1 MGQRGMGETPSA
13 PCPVLYPMKS
23 QTSVPT
29 TKVARASQFV
39 KAGVKVGGNYIKHY
53 SKKLINPSLSKEEL
67 HKDNAAD
74 IYEALSELKGSAL
87 KMAQMLSMD
96 RGLLPVAYSDKFAM
110 AQYSAPPLS
119 GPLVVKTFKT
129 YFGKTPAQLFDSFNM
144 EAMNAASIGQVH
156 QAWKDGKKL
165 AVKVQYPGVADAV
178 SSDLKIAKPLAVR
191 LLSLN
196 ERDIDRY
203 MGEVESK
210 LLEETD
216 YELELKRSIEI
227 SEACAHLPDMIFPKY
242 YPEYSSKRILT
253 MDWLDGLHLKD
264 FLSTN
269 PSQAVRNQ
277 IGQALWD
284 FYDFQIHSLRQV
296 HADPHPGNFL
306 MRANGTL
313 GVIDFGC
320 VKVIPDFYYDNY
332 FRLVNPDTLEDSQ
345 LTDEIFNN
353 LEFLTPEDSPK
364 DRQFFSDLF
373 KEMTLMLAEPF
384 AVDTFDFGDDTYFNK
399 VYAFAEGLANVPE
412 LKSSKVARGSQ
423 DGLYVNRT
431 YYGLYAML
439 NELKARVVTTK
450 PEWLR
455 SKKLLAQAG

>member
-1 MGQRGMGETPSA
+1 
-13 PCPVLYPMKS
+13 MKT

-29 TKVARASQFV
+29 SKVARASQFV

-53 SKKLINPSLSKEEL
+53 SKKLIDPELSKEEL

-74 IYEALSELKGSAL
+74 IYDALSELKGSAL

-96 RGLLPVAYSDKFAM
+96 RGMLPVAYTDKFTM

-129 YFGKTPAQLFDSFNM
+129 YFGKSPAQLFDKFDM
-144 EAMNAASIGQVH
+144 DAVNAASIGQVH

-191 LLSLN
+191 LLNLN

-216 YELELKRSIEI
+216 YELELRRSIEI
-227 SEACAHLPDMIFPKY
+227 SKACAHLKNLVFPNY
-242 YPEYSSKRILT
+242 YPEYSAKRILT
-253 MDWLDGLHLKD
+253 MDWLDGLHLKE
-264 FLSTN
+264 FLKTN
-269 PSQAVRNQ
+269 PSQEVRNQ

-284 FYDFQIHSLRQV
+284 FYDLQMHTLRQV

-306 MRANGTL
+306 MRLDGTM

-320 VKVIPDFYYDNY
+320 VKVIPDFYYENY
-332 FRLVNPDTLEDSQ
+332 FRPLNPDTLDDPK
-345 LTDEIFNN
+345 LTEEVFTN
-353 LEFLTPEDSPK
+353 LEFLNDTDTPQE
-364 DRQFFSDLF
+364 REFFTSLF
-373 KEMTLMLAEPF
+373 KEMTLMLSEPF
-384 AVDTFDFGDDTYFNK
+384 RVDAFDFGNDNYFSK
-399 VYAFAEGLANVPE
+399 LYAFAEGLSKIPE
-412 LKSSKVARGSQ
+412 IKNAKVGRGSQ
-423 DGLYVNRT
+423 EGLYVNRT

-439 NELKARVVTTK
+439 NELKANVVTTK

-455 SKKLLAQAG
+455 SKKLVA

>member
-1 MGQRGMGETPSA
+1 
-13 PCPVLYPMKS
+13 MKT
-23 QTSVPT
+23 QNSVPT
-29 TKVARASQFV
+29 TKVARASQFM

-53 SKKLINPSLSKEEL
+53 SKKLLDPSRSKEEL
-67 HKDNAAD
+67 HQDNAAD

-96 RGLLPVAYSDKFAM
+96 RGLLPVAYSDKFTM

-129 YFGKTPAQLFDSFNM
+129 YFGKSPSQLFDKFEI
-144 EAMNAASIGQVH
+144 EAVNAASIGQVH

-178 SSDLKIAKPLAVR
+178 TSDLRIAKPLAVT
-191 LLSLN
+191 LLNLN

-203 MGEVESK
+203 MGEVEAK

-216 YELELKRSIEI
+216 YDLELKRSIEI
-227 SEACAHLPDMIFPKY
+227 SEACAHIKDLVFPRY
-242 YPEYSSKRILT
+242 YPELSSKRILT
-253 MDWLDGLHLKD
+253 MDWLDGMHLKE
-264 FLSTN
+264 FLKTN
-269 PSQAVRNQ
+269 PSQQVRNQ

-284 FYDFQIHSLRQV
+284 FYDYQIHTLRQV

-306 MRANGTL
+306 MRPDGTM

-332 FRLVNPDTLEDSQ
+332 FRLVNPDTIEDDR
-345 LTDEIFNN
+345 LTEQIFEN
-353 LEFLTPEDSPK
+353 LEFLTPADSAK
-364 DRQFFSDLF
+364 DRAFFSDLF
-373 KEMTLMLAEPF
+373 KQIIRMLGEPF
-384 AVDTFDFGDDTYFNK
+384 AEDEFDFGDDRYFCD
-399 VYAFAEGLANVPE
+399 VYAFAEGLTKVEE
-412 LKSSKVARGSQ
+412 LKNSKVARGSQ

-439 NELKARVVTTK
+439 NELKATVVTTK

-455 SKKLLAQAG
+455 SKKVLA

>member
-1 MGQRGMGETPSA
+1 M
-13 PCPVLYPMKS
+13 
-23 QTSVPT
+23 
-29 TKVARASQFV
+29 
-39 KAGVKVGGNYIKHY
+39 KVGGNYIKHY
-53 SKKLINPSLSKEEL
+53 SKKLVDPSLSKDEL

-74 IYEALSELKGSAL
+74 IYDALSELKGSAL

-96 RGLLPVAYSDKFAM
+96 RGLLPVAYSDKFTM

-119 GPLVVKTFKT
+119 GPLVVKTFRT
-129 YFGKTPAQLFDSFNM
+129 HFGKSPAELFDTFDI
-144 EAMNAASIGQVH
+144 EAVNAASIGQVH
-156 QAWKDGKKL
+156 QAWKEGKKL

-191 LLSLN
+191 LLNLN

-216 YELELKRSIEI
+216 YELELRRSIEI
-227 SEACAHLPDMIFPKY
+227 SEACAHIPDLVFPKY
-242 YPEYSSKRILT
+242 YPQLSSKRILT
-253 MDWLDGLHLKD
+253 MDWLDGMHLKE
-264 FLSTN
+264 FLKTN
-269 PSQAVRNQ
+269 PSQTVRNR

-284 FYDFQIHSLRQV
+284 FYDFQIHTLRQV

-306 MRANGTL
+306 MRADGTM

-332 FRLVNPDTLEDSQ
+332 FRLVNPDTLEDST
-345 LTDEIFNN
+345 LTEEIFNN
-353 LEFLTPEDSPK
+353 LEFLTDADSPK
-364 DRQFFSDLF
+364 ERVFFSNLF

-384 AVDTFDFGDDTYFNK
+384 AVDSFDFGDDSYFTK
-399 VYAFAEGLANVPE
+399 VYAFAEGLAGVQE
-412 LKSSKVARGSQ
+412 LKNSKVARGSQ

-439 NELKARVVTTK
+439 NELKANVVTTK
-450 PEWLR
+450 PAWLR
-455 SKKLLAQAG
+455 SKKVLA

>member
-1 MGQRGMGETPSA
+1 
-13 PCPVLYPMKS
+13 MKT
-23 QTSVPT
+23 QNSVPT

-53 SKKLINPSLSKEEL
+53 SKKLIDPSLSKEEL

-74 IYEALSELKGSAL
+74 IYDALSELKGSAL

-96 RGLLPVAYSDKFAM
+96 RGLLPVAYTDKFTM

-129 YFGKTPAQLFDSFNM
+129 YFGKSPSELFDKFDINSV
-144 EAMNAASIGQVH
+144 NAASIGQVH
-156 QAWKDGKKL
+156 QAWKNGKKL

-191 LLSLN
+191 LLNLN

-203 MGEVESK
+203 MGEVEAK

-227 SEACAHLPDMIFPKY
+227 SEACAHIPGLVFPAY
-242 YPEYSSKRILT
+242 YPELSSKRILT

-264 FLSTN
+264 FLKTN
-269 PSQAVRNQ
+269 PSQDVRDR

-284 FYDFQIHSLRQV
+284 FYDFQIHTLRQV

-306 MRANGTL
+306 MRNDGTM

-320 VKVIPDFYYDNY
+320 VKVIPEFYYNNY
-332 FRLVNPDTLEDSQ
+332 FRLINPDTLEDPI
-345 LTDEIFNN
+345 LTEEVFNN
-353 LEFLTPEDSPK
+353 LEFLTPADSPK
-364 DRQFFSDLF
+364 DRQFFTELF

-384 AVDTFDFGDDTYFNK
+384 AVDTFDFGDDAYFSK
-399 VYAFAEGLANVPE
+399 VYAFAEGLGKVDEIKN
-412 LKSSKVARGSQ
+412 SKVARGSQ

-439 NELKARVVTTK
+439 NELKARVTTTK
-450 PEWLR
+450 PDWLR
-455 SKKLLAQAG
+455 SKKGYKYD

>member
-1 MGQRGMGETPSA
+1 
-13 PCPVLYPMKS
+13 MKS

-53 SKKLINPSLSKEEL
+53 SKKLLDPDLSKDEL

-74 IYEALSELKGSAL
+74 IYNALSELKGSAL

-96 RGLLPVAYSDKFAM
+96 RGLLPVAYSDKFTM

-119 GPLVVKTFKT
+119 GPLVVKTFRT
-129 YFGKTPAQLFDSFNM
+129 YFGKSPAQLFDTFDS
-144 EAMNAASIGQVH
+144 EAVNAASIGQVH
-156 QAWKDGKKL
+156 VAWKDGKKL

-178 SSDLKIAKPLAVR
+178 TSDLRIAKPLAVR
-191 LLSLN
+191 LLNLN

-216 YELELKRSIEI
+216 YDLELKRSIEI
-227 SEACAHLPDMIFPKY
+227 SEACAHIPDLVFPKY
-242 YPEYSSKRILT
+242 YPELSSKRILT
-253 MDWLDGLHLKD
+253 MDWLDGMHLKE
-264 FLSTN
+264 FLKTN
-269 PSQAVRNQ
+269 PSQATRNR

-284 FYDFQIHSLRQV
+284 FYDFQIHTLRQV

-306 MRANGTL
+306 MRPDGTM

-320 VKVIPDFYYDNY
+320 VKVIPEFYYDNY
-332 FRLVNPDTLEDSQ
+332 FRLVNPDTLEDMD
-345 LTDEIFNN
+345 LTEEIFEN
-353 LEFLTPEDSPK
+353 LEFLTDADSPK
-364 DRQFFSDLF
+364 ERQFFSNLF
-373 KEMTLMLAEPF
+373 VEMTRMLGEPF
-384 AVDTFDFGDDTYFNK
+384 AVETFDFGDDAYFNK
-399 VYAFAEGLANVPE
+399 VYAFAEGLANVQE
-412 LKSSKVARGSQ
+412 LKNSKIARGSQ

-439 NELKARVVTTK
+439 NELKASVVTTK

-455 SKKLLAQAG
+455 SKKVLV

>member
-1 MGQRGMGETPSA
+1 
-13 PCPVLYPMKS
+13 MKS

-53 SKKLINPSLSKEEL
+53 SKKLLDPDLSKDEL

-74 IYEALSELKGSAL
+74 IYNALSELKGSAL

-96 RGLLPVAYSDKFAM
+96 RGLLPVAYSDKFTM

-119 GPLVVKTFKT
+119 GPLVVKTFRT
-129 YFGKTPAQLFDSFNM
+129 YFGKSPAQLFDKFDS
-144 EAMNAASIGQVH
+144 EAVNAASIGQVH
-156 QAWKDGKKL
+156 VAWKDGKKL

-178 SSDLKIAKPLAVR
+178 TSDLRIAKPLAVR
-191 LLSLN
+191 LLNLN

-216 YELELKRSIEI
+216 YDLELKRSIEI
-227 SEACAHLPDMIFPKY
+227 SEACAHIPDLVFPKY
-242 YPEYSSKRILT
+242 YPELSSKRILT
-253 MDWLDGLHLKD
+253 MDWLDGMHLKE
-264 FLSTN
+264 FLKTN
-269 PSQAVRNQ
+269 PSQAIRNR

-284 FYDFQIHSLRQV
+284 FYDYQIHTLRQV

-306 MRANGTL
+306 MRSDGTM

-320 VKVIPDFYYDNY
+320 VKVIPEFYYDNY
-332 FRLVNPDTLEDSQ
+332 FRLVNPDTLEDAD
-345 LTDEIFNN
+345 LTEEIFEN
-353 LEFLTPEDSPK
+353 LEFLTDVDSPK
-364 DRQFFSDLF
+364 ERQFFSNLF
-373 KEMTLMLAEPF
+373 VEMTRMLGEPF
-384 AVDTFDFGDDTYFNK
+384 AVETFDFGDDAYFNK
-399 VYAFAEGLANVPE
+399 VYAFAEGLANVQE
-412 LKSSKVARGSQ
+412 LKNSKIARGSQ

-439 NELKARVVTTK
+439 NELKANVVTTK

-455 SKKLLAQAG
+455 SKKVLV

>member
-1 MGQRGMGETPSA
+1 
-13 PCPVLYPMKS
+13 MKTQS
-23 QTSVPT
+23 SVPT

-53 SKKLINPSLSKEEL
+53 SKKLIDPSLSKEEL

-74 IYEALSELKGSAL
+74 IYDALSELKGSAL

-96 RGLLPVAYSDKFAM
+96 RGLLPVAYSDKFMM

-119 GPLVVKTFKT
+119 GPLVVKTFRT
-129 YFGKTPAQLFDSFNM
+129 YFGKAPSQLFDKFDID
-144 EAMNAASIGQVH
+144 AVNAASIGQVH

-178 SSDLKIAKPLAVR
+178 SSDLKIARPLAVR
-191 LLSLN
+191 LLNLD
-196 ERDIDRY
+196 ERQIDRY
-203 MGEVESK
+203 MSEVESK

-227 SEACAHLPDMIFPKY
+227 SEACASISNLVFPRY
-242 YPEYSSKRILT
+242 YPEFSSKRILT
-253 MDWLDGLHLKD
+253 MDWLDGLHLKE
-264 FLSTN
+264 FLLTN

-284 FYDFQIHSLRQV
+284 FYDFQIHTLRQV

-306 MRANGTL
+306 MRPDGTM

-332 FRLVNPDTLEDSQ
+332 FRLVNPDTIDDDT
-345 LTDEIFNN
+345 LTEQIFEN
-353 LEFLTPEDSPK
+353 LEFLAPTDSPK
-364 DRQFFSDLF
+364 DRVFFTGLF
-373 KEMTLMLAEPF
+373 KQMIRMLGEPFLAE
-384 AVDTFDFGDDTYFNK
+384 TFDFGDDVYFNK
-399 VYAFAEGLANVPE
+399 VYAFAEE
-412 LKSSKVARGSQ
+412 LTNLEELRSSKVARGSQ

-439 NELKARVVTTK
+439 NELKAEVVTTR

-455 SKKLLAQAG
+455 SKKQVVAS

>member
-1 MGQRGMGETPSA
+1 
-13 PCPVLYPMKS
+13 MKS

-53 SKKLINPSLSKEEL
+53 SKKLLDPSLSKEEL
-67 HKDNAAD
+67 HQDNAAD
-74 IYEALSELKGSAL
+74 IYDALSELKGSAL

-96 RGLLPVAYSDKFAM
+96 RGILPVAYTDKFTM

-119 GPLVVKTFKT
+119 GPLVVKTFRSR
-129 YFGKTPAQLFDSFNM
+129 FGKSPGELFDTFDM
-144 EAMNAASIGQVH
+144 EAVNAASIGQVH
-156 QAWKDGKKL
+156 QAWKWGKKL

-178 SSDLKIAKPLAVR
+178 TSDLRIAKPLAIR
-191 LLSLN
+191 LLNLN

-216 YELELKRSIEI
+216 YDLELRRSVEI
-227 SEACAHLPDMIFPKY
+227 SEACAHIPDLVFPKY
-242 YPEYSSKRILT
+242 YPELSSKRILT
-253 MDWLDGLHLKD
+253 MDWLEGMHLKE
-264 FLSTN
+264 FLKTN
-269 PSQAVRNQ
+269 PSQTIRNR

-284 FYDFQIHSLRQV
+284 FYDFQIHTLRQV

-306 MRANGTL
+306 MQADGTM

-332 FRLVNPDTLEDSQ
+332 FRLVNPDTIDDDK
-345 LTDEIFNN
+345 LTEEIFEN
-353 LEFLTPEDSPK
+353 LEFLTSSDSPK
-364 DRQFFSDLF
+364 DRAFFSNLF
-373 KEMTLMLAEPF
+373 KQMIRMLGEPF
-384 AVDTFDFGDDTYFNK
+384 AVEEFDFGDDAYFNK
-399 VYAFAEGLANVPE
+399 VYAFAEGLTSVEE

-439 NELKARVVTTK
+439 NDLKAHVVTTK

-455 SKKLLAQAG
+455 SQKVMA

>member
-1 MGQRGMGETPSA
+1 
-13 PCPVLYPMKS
+13 MKT
-23 QTSVPT
+23 QNSVPT

-53 SKKLINPSLSKEEL
+53 SKKLLDPERSKDEL
-67 HKDNAAD
+67 HKENAAD
-74 IYEALSELKGSAL
+74 IYDALSELKGSAL

-96 RGLLPVAYSDKFAM
+96 RGLLPVAYSDKFTM

-119 GPLVVKTFKT
+119 GPLVVKTFRT
-129 YFGKTPAQLFDSFNM
+129 YFGKSPNELFDKFDINSI
-144 EAMNAASIGQVH
+144 NAASIGQVH

-165 AVKVQYPGVADAV
+165 AVKVQYPGVADSV
-178 SSDLKIAKPLAVR
+178 SSDLRIAKPLAVR
-191 LLSLN
+191 LLNLD
-196 ERDIDRY
+196 ERQIDRY

-216 YELELKRSIEI
+216 YELELRRSIEI
-227 SEACAHLPDMIFPKY
+227 SQACAHINGLVFPKY

-253 MDWLDGLHLKD
+253 MDWLDGLHLRE
-264 FLSTN
+264 FLATK
-269 PSQAVRNQ
+269 PSQEVRDRV
-277 IGQALWD
+277 GQLLWD
-284 FYDFQIHSLRQV
+284 FYDHQIHNLRQV

-306 MRANGTL
+306 MRPDGTM

-332 FRLVNPDTLEDSQ
+332 FRLINPDTIQDEE
-345 LTDEIFNN
+345 LTEQIFTN
-353 LEFLTPEDSPK
+353 LEFLVPQDSPK
-364 DRQFFSDLF
+364 ERKFFSDLF
-373 KEMTLMLAEPF
+373 VQMIEMLGAPF
-384 AVDTFDFGDDTYFNK
+384 AVDEFDFGDDDYFTK
-399 VYAFAEGLANVPE
+399 VYAFADE
-412 LKSSKVARGSQ
+412 LSRLEELRSSKVVRGSQ

-439 NELKARVVTTK
+439 NELKARVRTTK

-455 SKKLLAQAG
+455 SKKAIAA

>member
-1 MGQRGMGETPSA
+1 
-13 PCPVLYPMKS
+13 MKTQS
-23 QTSVPT
+23 SVPT
-29 TKVARASQFV
+29 TKVARASQFM

-53 SKKLINPSLSKEEL
+53 SKKLLDPSRSKEEL
-67 HKDNAAD
+67 HKANAAD
-74 IYEALSELKGSAL
+74 IYDALSELKGSAL

-96 RGLLPVAYSDKFAM
+96 RGLLPVAYSDKFTM

-129 YFGKTPAQLFDSFNM
+129 YFGKTPSQLYDKFDI
-144 EAMNAASIGQVH
+144 EAVNAASIGQVH

-178 SSDLKIAKPLAVR
+178 VSDLRIAKPLAVT
-191 LLSLN
+191 LLNLN

-203 MGEVESK
+203 MGEVEAK

-216 YELELKRSIEI
+216 YDLELKRSIEI
-227 SEACAHLPDMIFPKY
+227 SEACAHIPDLVFPKY
-242 YPEYSSKRILT
+242 YPELSSKRILT
-253 MDWLDGLHLKD
+253 MDWLDGMHLKE
-264 FLSTN
+264 FLKTN

-284 FYDFQIHSLRQV
+284 FYDFQIHTLRQV

-306 MRANGTL
+306 MRADGTM

-332 FRLVNPDTLEDSQ
+332 FRLVNPDTIEDDALMEQ
-345 LTDEIFNN
+345 IFEN
-353 LEFLTPEDSPK
+353 LEFLTPVDSPK
-364 DRQFFSDLF
+364 DRAFFSGLF
-373 KEMTLMLAEPF
+373 KQMIRMLGEPF
-384 AVDTFDFGDDTYFNK
+384 AVEEFDFGDDRYFNE
-399 VYAFAEGLANVPE
+399 VYAFAEGLTKVE
-412 LKSSKVARGSQ
+412 QLKSSKVARGSQ

-455 SKKLLAQAG
+455 SKKVLA

>member
-1 MGQRGMGETPSA
+1 
-13 PCPVLYPMKS
+13 MKT
-23 QTSVPT
+23 QNSVPT
-29 TKVARASQFV
+29 TKVARASQFM

-53 SKKLINPSLSKEEL
+53 SKKLLDPSRSKEEL
-67 HKDNAAD
+67 HQDNAAD

-96 RGLLPVAYSDKFAM
+96 RGLLPVAYSDKFTM

-129 YFGKTPAQLFDSFNM
+129 YFGKSPSQLFDKFEI
-144 EAMNAASIGQVH
+144 EAVNAASIGQVH

-178 SSDLKIAKPLAVR
+178 TSDLRIAKPLAVT
-191 LLSLN
+191 LLNLN

-203 MGEVESK
+203 MGEVEAK

-216 YELELKRSIEI
+216 YDLELKRSIEI
-227 SEACAHLPDMIFPKY
+227 SEACAHIKDLVFPRY
-242 YPEYSSKRILT
+242 YPELSSKRILT
-253 MDWLDGLHLKD
+253 MDWLDGMHLKE
-264 FLSTN
+264 FLKTN
-269 PSQAVRNQ
+269 PSQQVRNQ

-284 FYDFQIHSLRQV
+284 FYDYQIHTLRQV

-306 MRANGTL
+306 MRPDGTM

-332 FRLVNPDTLEDSQ
+332 FRLVNPDTIEDDR
-345 LTDEIFNN
+345 LTEQIFEN
-353 LEFLTPEDSPK
+353 LEFLTPADSAK
-364 DRQFFSDLF
+364 DRAFFSDLF
-373 KEMTLMLAEPF
+373 KQMIRMLGEPF
-384 AVDTFDFGDDTYFNK
+384 AVDEFDFGDDRYFSE
-399 VYAFAEGLANVPE
+399 VYAFAEGLTKVEE
-412 LKSSKVARGSQ
+412 LKNSKVARGSQ

-439 NELKARVVTTK
+439 NELKATVVTTK

-455 SKKLLAQAG
+455 SKKVLA